1 MESFSRM
8 ESDVYTIHTVEDM
21 MICCVVVE
29 TLAGSEFK
37 PRFRT
42 GPLGVYGAYVLT

>member
-1 MESFSRM
+1 MDTFSRV
-8 ESDVYTIHTVEDM
+8 ESDVYTSRTVEDM

-29 TLAGSEFK
+29 TLDGSEFK